1 VASNEWPD
9 SFCTFRLL
17 AWLSIVV
24 GELAGKVLRFAQR
37 LSFFFRHSQRSLKV
51 ATICPMPVLRVLNRP
66 AGYSVLN
73 SRITVA
79 GQESVIHR

>member
-1 VASNEWPD
+1 
-9 SFCTFRLL
+9 
-17 AWLSIVV
+17 
-24 GELAGKVLRFAQR
+24 
-37 LSFFFRHSQRSLKV
+37 
-51 ATICPMPVLRVLNRP
+51 MPVLRVLNRP